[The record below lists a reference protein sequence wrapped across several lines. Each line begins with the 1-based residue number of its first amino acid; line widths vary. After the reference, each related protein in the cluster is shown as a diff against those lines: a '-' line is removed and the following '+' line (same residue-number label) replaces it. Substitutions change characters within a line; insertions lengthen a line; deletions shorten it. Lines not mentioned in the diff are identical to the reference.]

1 MAYRRDFVSHQS
13 GNNKTTVHLS
23 LFIAPSPSAQHPA
36 KWNFPW
42 KKKKLRD
49 LRRFEIET
57 RASTPN
63 DNTKFSST
71 RGERRHPGAPFISHN
86 FPINAIKPSLDT
98 GLNLSFQPGGGQNS
112 GISPRSSINPAR
124 HDSSTLKGRFYQSTL
139 FVSSLL
145 RGPMY
150 FYDFQILSK
159 RVGKYVE
166 VDGVDTW
173 ASNVYADFKIFW
185 KTREKIG
192 R

>member
-1 MAYRRDFVSHQS
+1 MAYDEISFPT
-13 GNNKTTVHLS
+13 NLETTKRPSSYLS
-23 LFIAPSPSAQHPA
+23 LSLHLHLHSIRLNEISPE
-36 KWNFPW
+36 
-42 KKKKLRD
+42 KKKTLRD

-112 GISPRSSINPAR
+112 GIPPRSSINPAR

-166 VDGVDTW
+166 VDGVDT
-173 ASNVYADFKIFW
+173 
-185 KTREKIG
+185 
-192 R
+192 

>member
-1 MAYRRDFVSHQS
+1 M
-13 GNNKTTVHLS
+13 K
-23 LFIAPSPSAQHPA
+23 
-36 KWNFPW
+36 FPL
-42 KKKKLRD
+42 KKKK
-49 LRRFEIET
+49 RFEIFVGSKSKHARQHRTITLNFLEE
-57 RASTPN
+57 
-63 DNTKFSST
+63 T

-112 GISPRSSINPAR
+112 GIPPRSSINPAR

-166 VDGVDTW
+166 VDGVDT
-173 ASNVYADFKIFW
+173 
-185 KTREKIG
+185 
-192 R
+192 